1 MQIWKKKNPIYGRE
15 LPLAVYD
22 EDSDRKRVILI
33 KSFRNKL
40 REVVKGEK
48 PYIRKKFARKKWKR
62 DGLEQ
67 VLRDFFPKL
76 SNGGTLESFVD
87 RGKVLGARLS
97 YESAVVLGWRC
108 TGEDFTEPSTKKNH
122 PGL

>member
-1 MQIWKKKNPIYGRE
+1 MGETRGADAGKTGRCPCIGQRGVGQSTYSSRYPKQGSSRKSMQIWKKKNPIYGRE

-48 PYIRKKFARKKWKR
+48 PYIRKKVCPEKMEKEMDWNK
-62 DGLEQ
+62 
-67 VLRDFFPKL
+67 
-76 SNGGTLESFVD
+76 S
-87 RGKVLGARLS
+87 
-97 YESAVVLGWRC
+97 
-108 TGEDFTEPSTKKNH
+108 
-122 PGL
+122 